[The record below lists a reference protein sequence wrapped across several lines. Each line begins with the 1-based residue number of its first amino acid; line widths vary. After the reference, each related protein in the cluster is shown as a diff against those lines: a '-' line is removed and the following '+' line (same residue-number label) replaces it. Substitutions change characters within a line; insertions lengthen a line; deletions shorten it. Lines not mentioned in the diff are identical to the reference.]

1 MQIRFMTWSAYLK
14 GLCDTSRY
22 FHQTREKKKKSFCR
36 KMRFQGKKFNADVE
50 AVCPSGV
57 SAVTLI

>member
-1 MQIRFMTWSAYLK
+1 MTLA
-14 GLCDTSRY
+14 DTSIRL
-22 FHQTREKKKKSFCR
+22 EKKIYKKLSFCR

-50 AVCPSGV
+50 ALCPSGM